1 MADTKV
7 SIPNLLR
14 PNKENENNSISTAAD
29 QSSQISED
37 KIKPNNPVDPQDPEE
52 MMFQTFKDKFKGF
65 DDQGNAI
72 VDDGGK
78 LASFSGKDFSKFNQ
92 RLKDQYGDKSYEDEF
107 AKQQFQD
114 ITNKGNT
121 FQGFAGDQAI
131 FRNEQGDLENFGNT
145 GSYSRF
151 LKKFNPAQF
160 DINKQGQSGRSNAAY
175 GANTGFLGQR
185 QAASQRTGSGINA
198 MLGAQSRT
206 AKNMLNPTNV
216 QNDTPPTPSPVSTQA
231 TQAPIKPQSG
241 FEIKPQESKTASLA
255 THGAQVKPSAQS
267 SAQPSV
273 VQLGTNLLQ
282 NKANEALKSELTQ
295 GTQALSQ
302 TSGLPT
308 QAITNPQQYALNQ
321 ATQAGANALGISS
334 QAITNPQ
341 QFALTQA
348 TQTGASALGIDPT
361 AITNP
366 AEFARKQAIN
376 NLANATGVDNQYLN
390 TALGLLSGGNVGK
403 NVQNL
408 ALDQAKKEAV
418 NQAALAAGLD
428 PTGGLATAALN
439 AGKAIFGGGSS
450 TDKGSALAQTGAKAA
465 LAGLTG
471 GLVTPET
478 VGLAS
483 ALSQK
488 AEKGLG
494 DAGFLLSPT
503 SQALDVGSK
512 ALTEGLGAAGTIG
525 GRAGRSFSQAG
536 EGVKSLTK
544 GNIGEGLKSLGSA
557 AGNMLMDA
565 LIKNP
570 ASLAKSAWNVG
581 GNVIHGAG
589 KAVGSVIKGIKKLFC
604 FAPNTPILMADGKY
618 KKIKDIKVGEE
629 VMLGGKVTA
638 ITSISSDDLYTY
650 NGVEVSG
657 GHAVYEDGKWTR
669 VKDSKYSVKI
679 DLTEEATVYPMNT
692 EKHLIV
698 TKNQIWADL
707 EEITAS
713 QDKSDEEIIVEL
725 NKQKQANMMLD
736 VFLKQYFGKNS
747 SKKK

>member
-1 MADTKV
+1 MADIKTNTTN
-7 SIPNLLR
+7 ILDPE
-14 PNKENENNSISTAAD
+14 KEKEKNTLNPASSST
-29 QSSQISED
+29 QSLTED
-37 KIKPNNPVDPQDPEE
+37 KIKPNVSVDPQDPEE
-52 MMFQTFKDKFKGF
+52 MMFQAFKDKFKGF
-65 DDQGNAI
+65 DDQGNAV

-121 FQGFAGDQAI
+121 FQGFSGDQAI

-151 LKKFNPAQF
+151 LKKFSPTQF
-160 DINKQGQSGRSNAAY
+160 DINKQGQSGRSTSTY

-185 QAASQRTGSGINA
+185 QAASQRTGSGIGA

-206 AKNMLNPTNV
+206 AKNMLNPANV
-216 QNDTPPTPSPVSTQA
+216 QNDAPPAPTPVQSTQA
-231 TQAPIKPQSG
+231 PQTSIKPQSG
-241 FEIKPQESKTASLA
+241 IEIKTPETKTASFA
-255 THGAQVKPSAQS
+255 TQNAQVKPSAQ
-267 SAQPSV
+267 PSV
-273 VQLGTNLLQ
+273 AQLGTSLLQ
-282 NKANEALKSELTQ
+282 NKANEALKSEVQQ
-295 GTQALSQ
+295 GTQAFSQ
-302 TSGLPT
+302 STGIPT
-308 QAITNPQQYALNQ
+308 QAITNPQQYALTQ
-321 ATQAGANALGISS
+321 ATQAGAGALGISP

-341 QFALTQA
+341 QFALNQA
-348 TQTGASALGIDPT
+348 TQAGAGALGIDST

-366 AEFARKQAIN
+366 AEFAKQQAIK
-376 NLANATGVDNQYLN
+376 NLAGATGIDNQYLN
-390 TALGLLSGGNVGK
+390 TALGLLSGGNVAK

-408 ALDQAKKEAV
+408 AVDQAKKEAL
-418 NQAALAAGLD
+418 NQAALAAGID
-428 PTGGLATAALN
+428 PTGGLASAALN

-478 VGLAS
+478 IGLAS
-483 ALSQK
+483 GLSQK

-494 DAGFLLSPT
+494 NAGFLLSPT
-503 SQALDVGSK
+503 SQALEVGSK
-512 ALTEGLGAAGTIG
+512 ALGEGLGAAGTIG
-525 GRAGRSFSQAG
+525 GRTGRSFSQAG

-565 LIKNP
+565 LVKNP
-570 ASLAKSAWNVG
+570 ASLAKAAWNVG
-581 GNVIHGAG
+581 GDVIHGAG
-589 KAVGSVIKGIKKLFC
+589 KAVGKVFKGIKKLFC
-604 FAPNTPILMADGKY
+604 FAPNTLILMADGKY

-657 GHAVYEDGKWTR
+657 GHALYEDGKWTR

-679 DLTEEATVYPMNT
+679 DLTEDAIVYPMNT
-692 EKHLIV
+692 ENHLIV

-713 QDKSDEEIIVEL
+713 QDKSDEEILKEL

-747 SKKK
+747 SKIE